1 MYILP
6 QNVDLLKEH
15 DIFLHNTRVLL
26 FVHILI
32 LLEHLSQIIYVIF
45 EVLAFVGILSVQIG
59 ISLFILDL
67 FLDVLFVEADNALF
81 EFLEVGDVVETF
93 ENIIL
98 KLLLETLLII
108 ELLSQ
113 MGNLIGQTFLSHS

>member
-15 DIFLHNTRVLL
+15 DVFLHNTRVLL

-45 EVLAFVGILSVQIG
+45 EVLAFVGILSMQIG
-59 ISLFILDL
+59 ISLFVLDL

-81 EFLEVGDVVETF
+81 EFLEVGDVVETL

>member
-26 FVHILI
+26 FVNILI

-45 EVLAFVGILSVQIG
+45 EVLAFVSILSMQIG

-108 ELLSQ
+108 ELLSK
-113 MGNLIGQTFLSHS
+113 MGNLIGQTLLSHS

>member
-6 QNVDLLKEH
+6 QNVDLLKEN
-15 DIFLHNTRVLL
+15 DIILDNTRVLQ

>member
-15 DIFLHNTRVLL
+15 DVFLHNTRVLL
-26 FVHILI
+26 FVDILI

-45 EVLAFVGILSVQIG
+45 EVLAFVGILSMQIG

-67 FLDVLFVEADNALF
+67 FLNVLFMEADYALF
-81 EFLEVGDVVETF
+81 EFLEVSNVMETF
-93 ENIIL
+93 ENVIL
-98 KLLLETLLII
+98 ELLLETFLII

>member
-6 QNVDLLKEH
+6 QNVDLLKKH

-81 EFLEVGDVVETF
+81 EFLEVGDMMETF
-93 ENIIL
+93 KNVIL